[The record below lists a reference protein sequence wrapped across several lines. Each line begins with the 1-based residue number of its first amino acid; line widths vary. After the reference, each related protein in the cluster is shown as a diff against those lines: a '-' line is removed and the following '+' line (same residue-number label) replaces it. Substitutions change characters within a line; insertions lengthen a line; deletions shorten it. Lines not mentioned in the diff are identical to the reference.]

1 MLTLCIHEA
10 ETPLAKA
17 RIEDVAARAGT
28 SPVTVSRALRSPA
41 KVAPETRARI
51 AEAIAALEYIPNMAA
66 SSLAS
71 RRSGI
76 AAMLVPTIGNSV
88 FAETVR
94 GVSDALAGTGLQLLI
109 GDYAYSDQGER
120 DLMRALI
127 GRQPEA
133 LVVIGVIRDPELRT
147 LLKRL
152 DVPVVETWDLTD
164 TPVDSVVGFS
174 NPGAGAAIATHFLT
188 RGRRRLAFVG
198 GTDDRAQ
205 ARARGFA
212 QAARDE
218 GAAPPHIEHS
228 QGISI
233 AAGRGALA
241 RILAAAPAT
250 DAVFFATDVLAVG
263 GLLECQ
269 SRGIEI
275 PTQLAIAGLGD
286 LEIGRELTPALPTVQ
301 IPAYA
306 MGHRAGELALARRAG
321 HNPGPAIVDLGFT
334 IVARQSS

>member
-1 MLTLCIHEA
+1 M
-10 ETPLAKA
+10 AKA

-41 KVAPETRARI
+41 KVAPATRARI

-88 FAETVR
+88 FADTVR

-120 DLMRALI
+120 DLLRALI

-147 LLKRL
+147 LLARL

-164 TPVDSVVGFS
+164 APVDSVVGFS
-174 NPGAGAAIATHFLT
+174 NAGAGAAIATHFLD
-188 RGRRRLAFVG
+188 RGRRTLAFVG
-198 GTDDRAQ
+198 GADERAQ
-205 ARARGFA
+205 ARAQGFT
-212 QAARDE
+212 QAAKAA
-218 GAAPPHIEHS
+218 GAPAPRIERS
-228 QGISI
+228 DGISI
-233 AAGRGALA
+233 AAGRAALA
-241 RILAAAPAT
+241 RILAADPTT
-250 DAVFFATDVLAVG
+250 DAVFFSTDVQAIG

-269 SRGIEI
+269 NRNIAV

-286 LEIGRELTPALPTVQ
+286 LEIGRELTPTLTTVQ

-306 MGHRAGELALARRAG
+306 IGHRAGELALQRRDG
-321 HNPGPAIVDLGFT
+321 HRPGPAIVDLGFT